1 MKYAIVMY
9 DDVIDLIIN
18 GFNFYH
24 GRFISEFIAI
34 LFVKLIPD
42 FFNIHVQNF
51 AVVSECLLKIFLL
64 IIMVIIINKPLNAI
78 FRQNEIKYW
87 GIFYFLTFFTLFAF
101 LCRHDVALLFHT
113 LQFNLGYIL
122 PIPFFILF
130 WHKIGNV
137 YTNDIVISKS
147 TLFWLILLSLY
158 IAQSNELFAFSGF
171 FLLASILTEKIIK
184 RENGKYYLVLLC
196 SMFFIFCFV
205 LTHKFFISVFLNY
218 YTGIQKSDISAC
230 FLEFVNLYIK
240 SLFADNI
247 LLILPI
253 ILCFILILC
262 SKTNKKIKL
271 NTIRYFSYTY
281 LGFLL
286 FFFLLF
292 FIGKSCPQYGVG
304 MQSDDNNFWILYK
317 PFLLEWQVLL
327 YASFIYI
334 YKIFNNYTDI
344 CNYKKYLIVSI
355 FLISCLFYIKTE
367 FYLFNSTIYDFEMKK
382 NQYLIEKI
390 AKYYTDRNE
399 VIFMPITELSVIQ
412 DGNSIVYDENKIY
425 NKNFN
430 SNIYEFLSYIEQIYF
445 GGEER
450 TKGIIFLNKED
461 AIDRYRT
468 NGGTITESELNE
480 LNFNKISKY
489 K

>member
-1 MKYAIVMY
+1 
-9 DDVIDLIIN
+9 
-18 GFNFYH
+18 
-24 GRFISEFIAI
+24 
-34 LFVKLIPD
+34 
-42 FFNIHVQNF
+42 
-51 AVVSECLLKIFLL
+51 
-64 IIMVIIINKPLNAI
+64 
-78 FRQNEIKYW
+78 
-87 GIFYFLTFFTLFAF
+87 
-101 LCRHDVALLFHT
+101 
-113 LQFNLGYIL
+113 
-122 PIPFFILF
+122 
-130 WHKIGNV
+130 
-137 YTNDIVISKS
+137 
-147 TLFWLILLSLY
+147 
-158 IAQSNELFAFSGF
+158 
-171 FLLASILTEKIIK
+171 
-184 RENGKYYLVLLC
+184 
-196 SMFFIFCFV
+196 
-205 LTHKFFISVFLNY
+205 
-218 YTGIQKSDISAC
+218 
-230 FLEFVNLYIK
+230 
-240 SLFADNI
+240 
-247 LLILPI
+247 
-253 ILCFILILC
+253 
-262 SKTNKKIKL
+262 
-271 NTIRYFSYTY
+271 
-281 LGFLL
+281 
-286 FFFLLF
+286 
-292 FIGKSCPQYGVG
+292 

-480 LNFNKISKY
+480 LNFNKISEY